1 MTESRPFV
9 GSECAGSRDR
19 EGEKQDVT
27 DGIREMKGIYDTL
40 FKDITDDE
48 WKGTGDE
55 VWRKTREAYEKSQ
68 KITKRLKMH
77 EDIHEMN
84 EMCQKFK
91 QELTDDRWN
100 DEDDTFWRQVHKD
113 NQRCKKNLSEMG
125 VIPDEPY
132 VQFQEQVS
140 LKSGVGG
147 SEHAQSGNGG
157 GERVQSGSGG
167 NELAQSGDRLVLPQG
182 GTSLQSHSCCQWHI
196 LSHWPHPLAEY

>member
-1 MTESRPFV
+1 MTESRPFA
-9 GSECAGSRDR
+9 GSEHAGSVDL

-27 DGIREMKGIYDTL
+27 AGIREVKAIYDTL
-40 FKDITDDE
+40 FNDMTDDTR
-48 WKGTGDE
+48 KGTGDE
-55 VWRKTREAYEKSQ
+55 VWRKTREACEKSQ

-77 EDIHEMN
+77 GDINEMN
-84 EMCQKFK
+84 EMCQKFM
-91 QELTDDRWN
+91 QELTDERWN
-100 DEDDTFWRQVHKD
+100 DEDDTFWRQVHED
-113 NQRCKKNLSEMG
+113 NQRYKNRLSELG

-132 VQFQEQVS
+132 VPFQEQVS
-140 LKSGVGG
+140 LKP
-147 SEHAQSGNGG
+147 AQSGNGG